1 VLDEALMTDRMSP
14 SEAIMWAAEK
24 DPALR
29 SDFSNLTLLDR
40 VPDIDRL
47 RTKVMQ
53 AIVSLPRLA
62 ERVVSPPLRIAP
74 PEWRTDPTIDI
85 EYHLRRVALPE
96 PGTLRN
102 LLDVAATLSS
112 TPLDRS
118 RPLWEF
124 TLIEGLADGRAA
136 LLQRVHHT
144 VTDGVGG
151 LKLSLSLVDFERN
164 PLPDVHDT
172 VRALADEEQARQ
184 LHEQTEDPLDR
195 DSPVGVLK
203 DALGFAMHRN
213 IDLARRGVV
222 AGADFALH
230 PTAAPGHVRDAIGMI
245 ASARRQMLVAGRAK
259 SPLMATRSLG
269 RRYDVLTVDLEET
282 RAAGHALGGS
292 INDAFVTAVAGGL
305 GLYHDRL
312 GSPVEALRM
321 AMAISTRHGDDAT
334 GNHFVP
340 TRVVVP
346 ITPKEPAARFIRV
359 KDRITNVRHEPALAA
374 ADSFAG
380 LASGLPTS
388 LIVGALRNQ
397 TRSVDFATSN
407 LRGSPIDLYLGGARI
422 EGSYPMG
429 PRSGCAVNITALS
442 YCGDLCLGIH
452 SDPASVTDPVALVDS
467 IKESFNALL
476 ATGV

>member
-1 VLDEALMTDRMSP
+1 MSP

-29 SDFSNLTLLDR
+29 SDFSNLTLLDQ
-40 VPDIDRL
+40 VPSADRL
-47 RTKVMQ
+47 RAKVEQ
-53 AIVSLPRLA
+53 ALVSLPRLT

-74 PEWRTDPTIDI
+74 PEWRTDPTLDL

-96 PGTLRN
+96 PGSLRD

-124 TLIEGLADGRAA
+124 TLIEGLADGGAA

-151 LKLSLSLVDFERN
+151 LKLSLSLVDFERD
-164 PLPDVHDT
+164 PVPDVHDT
-172 VRALADEEQARQ
+172 VRALADEEHARELQ
-184 LHEQTEDPLDR
+184 ELIEDPVDR
-195 DSPVGVLK
+195 DSPASVLR
-203 DALGFAMHRN
+203 DALGFAWHRN
-213 IDLARRGVV
+213 LDFARRGV
-222 AGADFALH
+222 ATGADVAIH
-230 PTAAPGHVRDAIGMI
+230 PTALPGRTRDAFDMA
-245 ASARRQMLVAGRAK
+245 ASARRQMFVAGRAK
-259 SPLMATRSLG
+259 SRLLATRSLG
-269 RRYDVLTVDLEET
+269 RRYDVLAIGLEDT
-282 RAAGHALGGS
+282 RAAAHALGGS
-292 INDAFVTAVAGGL
+292 INDVFVTGVAGAL
-305 GLYHDRL
+305 GLYHERL
-312 GSPVEALRM
+312 GLPVDELRM
-321 AMAISTRHGDDAT
+321 AMAVSTRSDHDRTA
-334 GNHFVP
+334 GNQFVP

-346 ITPKEPAARFIRV
+346 VEPKEPVPRFQRV
-359 KDRITNVRHEPALAA
+359 KDTIANVRHEPALAA

-380 LASGLPTS
+380 LAAGLPTS
-388 LIVGALRNQ
+388 MIVGLLRSQ

-422 EGSYPMG
+422 TGSYPMG
-429 PRSGCAVNITALS
+429 PRSGCAVNVTALS

-452 SDPASVTDPVALVDS
+452 SDPAAVTDPGALVDCLR
-467 IKESFNALL
+467 ESFDALL